1 MEENKVEQT
10 TDIKNSETTNNIND
24 LQDDVEN
31 KKPTPKTNGR
41 TFTQEEL
48 NKLVDIRLKQE
59 RASINRK
66 IGVEDLND
74 AINIVKSQKE
84 IEEKQKIQKG
94 EFEEILKNKT
104 QEWQKEKS
112 GLENQLRDIKIN
124 KSLLSS
130 ASKNKAINPDQVV
143 ELLKSDIKL
152 NESGNVEILDKSGL
166 PRYNQTGELLTTDE
180 LVQEFLTQNPH
191 FVSATPSGSGSVSN
205 VDRQELNKSLNLSE
219 LDFNN
224 PEDRKKYAQY
234 KKQRDSQPRVINA
247 NP

>member
-1 MEENKVEQT
+1 MAEENQVEQT
-10 TDIKNSETTNNIND
+10 TETKEEEAP
-24 LQDDVEN
+24 QVQE
-31 KKPTPKTNGR
+31 TPQAQ
-41 TFTQEEL
+41 TFTQDEVNNIVERRL
-48 NKLVDIRLKQE
+48 AKERGSMYKKLGVDDID
-59 RASINRK
+59 
-66 IGVEDLND
+66 V
-74 AINIVKSQKE
+74 AINAVKTQKE
-84 IEEKQKIQKG
+84 AEEKQRIQKG
-94 EFEEILKNKT
+94 EFEEILKART
-104 QEWQKEKS
+104 QEFTKEKS
-112 GLENQLRDIKIN
+112 ELENQLRDIKIN

-143 ELLKSDIKL
+143 ELLKNDIKL
-152 NESGNVEILDKSGL
+152 NESGNVEILDKNGIA
-166 PRYNQTGELLTTDE
+166 RYNKQGELLTTDE